1 MTDKKN
7 KVSESFRKADD
18 KSESG
23 NFKKFAKE
31 LAVLSKKYGVVIK
44 SVGGVQFGNVDQV
57 VYSDDNT
64 SGDLLPTR
72 IKWASKILENDGW
85 LTAEELEILCPK
97 CADKM
102 RGNKI
107 ARVKLAVV
115 AEVIRKQ
122 IKNAGVK
129 GESVK

>member
-1 MTDKKN
+1 MTDKTN
-7 KVSESFRKADD
+7 NVSESFRNADD
-18 KSESG
+18 KSENG

-31 LAVLSKKYGVVIK
+31 LAVLSKKYGVVVK
-44 SVGGVQFGNVDQV
+44 SVGGVQFGDVDQV

-72 IKWASKILENDGW
+72 IKWANKISENDEW

-102 RGNKI
+102 RVNKI

-115 AEVIRKQ
+115 AEIIKKQ
-122 IKNAGVK
+122 VKNAGVK
-129 GESVK
+129 IESVK